1 MSTKDNYVADM
12 NEQLKLDENKT
23 EGTFGQDIIGAVG
36 YELAVVKDTQ
46 IDTLLDRAFATTA
59 KGKDLDLC
67 GADVG
72 LERKQATYS
81 TIMVRIGGYAGQVV
95 GTEVKIT
102 YSNLIYTSTEIKNI
116 PDSGSIDVKFKCD
129 TAGADGNI
137 KSGVIFDFVGSYYG
151 LTSAVAVSNGEGGSD
166 KESDEAYRERIL
178 FKIRSEASSGNKAHY
193 KLWAESVDGVGKALI
208 LPLWNGN
215 GTVKVLI
222 ATPDK
227 TNPSADLLQRVRDYI
242 ETNAPIGATVTVASV
257 DYIDINVTANVV
269 LNDSGSTTTVKQEF
283 NEYLKKYLDSAEL
296 VVSYLRMSDLL
307 FGCVGVEDVKS
318 YTLNGG
324 NQSINLTET
333 QIARAGII
341 TINEV

>member
-102 YSNLIYTSTEIKNI
+102 YSNLIYTSTEVKNI

-151 LTSAVAVSNGEGGSD
+151 LTSAVAVSNGEGEVIRKAMRLIG
-166 KESDEAYRERIL
+166 KEFYLKYVQKQVQEIKHIISCGL
-178 FKIRSEASSGNKAHY
+178 
-193 KLWAESVDGVGKALI
+193 
-208 LPLWNGN
+208 
-215 GTVKVLI
+215 KVLM
-222 ATPDK
+222 
-227 TNPSADLLQRVRDYI
+227 
-242 ETNAPIGATVTVASV
+242 
-257 DYIDINVTANVV
+257 
-269 LNDSGSTTTVKQEF
+269 GSE
-283 NEYLKKYLDSAEL
+283 
-296 VVSYLRMSDLL
+296 RRL
-307 FGCVGVEDVKS
+307 FCHCG
-318 YTLNGG
+318 
-324 NQSINLTET
+324 TET
-333 QIARAGII
+333 AQLRY
-341 TINEV
+341 